1 MQKEGLYIN
10 CWRTLAE
17 GQLGWGDSSEWSDQ
31 DFEKL
36 SARIFGKTG
45 TMLSITTLKRLWG
58 RVKYDSSPNAATL
71 NVMAK
76 FIDFDDWRGF
86 KKHIN
91 AEQASGTTPAPD
103 VNSRKKTYLPLV
115 LTAILIVV
123 ILGVTISRSIKPK
136 STEKIRTNAAVKFE
150 SEKVADGLPNSV
162 VFNYDASGLGVDSVM
177 LQQSWDPSRN
187 EEISAQGKE
196 HTSIYYY
203 PGYFTAKLIV
213 NGQVKKESPVF
224 IKTKGWAGIIDKYP
238 TPTYL
243 SAADMHLAG
252 ALGITGKTLAQK
264 NGSPVFND
272 QWVSFSNV
280 REFGGLNGGDFAL
293 ETTLRNT
300 SKPDE
305 SSCRRIIIYILGK
318 SNAMVIPLADK
329 GCISALNMYTS
340 SEWINGKDRNLSAFG
355 CDFNQFQDFKCE
367 VQDMNLNIYLNNKQ
381 IFTAPI
387 TQTIGDIVGLSIR
400 FEGSG
405 EIRNLKLG
413 NKNKTFLEEKF

>member
-10 CWRTLAE
+10 SWRTLAE
-17 GQLGWGDSSEWSDQ
+17 GELGWGDSAEWSDQ
-31 DFEKL
+31 DFERL
-36 SARIFGKTG
+36 SARIFEKTG

-76 FIDFDDWRGF
+76 FIGFDDWRGF

-91 AEQASGTTPAPD
+91 EEQPSVTVIAPD
-103 VNSRKKTYLPLV
+103 VKSRKKTYLPLI

-136 STEKIRTNAAVKFE
+136 PTEKIRTNAAVKFE

-162 VFNYDASGLGVDSVM
+162 VFNYDASGLGVDSVT

-187 EEISAQGKE
+187 EKISAHGNE

-213 NGQVKKESPVF
+213 NGRVKKESPVF

-264 NGSPVFND
+264 TGSPVFND

-280 REFGGLNGGDFAL
+280 REFNGLNGSDLTL

-305 SSCRRIIIYILGK
+305 SSCRRVIIYILGK

-367 VQDMNLNIYLNNKQ
+367 LQDMNLNIYLNNKQ
-381 IFTAPI
+381 IFTVPI
-387 TQTIGDIVGLSIR
+387 TQTIGEIVGLSIR

>member
-1 MQKEGLYIN
+1 MQKEGLYVN
-10 CWRTLAE
+10 NWRTLAE
-17 GQLGWGDSSEWSDQ
+17 GQLGWGDSAEWSDQ

-36 SARIFGKTG
+36 SARIFEKTG

-76 FIDFDDWRGF
+76 FISFDDWRGF
-86 KKHIN
+86 KQHIN
-91 AEQASGTTPAPD
+91 VEQASGISPASD
-103 VNSRKKTYLPLV
+103 VNSRKKAYLPLI

-123 ILGVTISRSIKPK
+123 ILGVTISRSVKTKPI
-136 STEKIRTNAAVKFE
+136 EKIRTNAAVKFE

-187 EEISAQGKE
+187 EKISAQGKE

-213 NGQVKKESPVF
+213 DGRVKKESPVF
-224 IKTKGWAGIIDKYP
+224 IKTKGWVGIIDKYP

-264 NGSPVFND
+264 TGSPVFND

-280 REFGGLNGGDFAL
+280 REFSGLNGNDFAF

-300 SKPDE
+300 SKPNE
-305 SSCRRIIIYILGK
+305 SSCRRVIIYILGK

-381 IFTAPI
+381 IFTAPM

-405 EIRNLKLG
+405 EIRNLKLA
-413 NKNKTFLEEKF
+413 NKNKTFLEESF